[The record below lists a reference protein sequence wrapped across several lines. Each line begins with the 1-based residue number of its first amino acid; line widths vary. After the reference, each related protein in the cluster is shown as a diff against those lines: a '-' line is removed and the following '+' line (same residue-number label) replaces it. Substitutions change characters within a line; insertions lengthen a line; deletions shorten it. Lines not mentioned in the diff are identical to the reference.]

1 MKFFRKLGLFLGV
14 LLVAPA
20 AAAVE
25 ISDAW
30 ARATVPGQSVG
41 AAYLTITSPRR
52 LRLVAVKTA
61 FAARVEIHSSHMED
75 GVMKMRRLDSLD
87 IPARK
92 PVVLAPMGTHLML
105 MDLKAPLKAD
115 DQVPLELIFQDKRK
129 KKLIK
134 VTAPVRAITQAA
146 PR

>member
-25 ISDAW
+25 VSDAW

-87 IPARK
+87 IPSGK

-105 MDLKAPLKAD
+105 MDLQAPLKAD

>member
-1 MKFFRKLGLFLGV
+1 MKFFQELGLFLGM
-14 LLVAPA
+14 LLVIPVAV
-20 AAAVE
+20 AVE

-41 AAYLTITSPRR
+41 AAYLTITSPAR

-61 FAARVEIHSSHMED
+61 LAASVEIHSMHMGD
-75 GVMKMRRLDSLD
+75 GVMKMRRLQFLD
-87 IPARK
+87 IPAGE

-105 MDLKAPLKAD
+105 MELKAPLKAD
-115 DQVPLELIFQDKRK
+115 DQVPLELIFQDKK
-129 KKLIK
+129 KRRVIK
-134 VTAPVRAITQAA
+134 VLAPVRAFTPPA

>member
-25 ISDAW
+25 VSDAW

-87 IPARK
+87 IPAGK

-105 MDLKAPLKAD
+105 MDLQAPLKAD

>member
-1 MKFFRKLGLFLGV
+1 MKLFRKLGLFLGV

-61 FAARVEIHSSHMED
+61 FAARVEIHSTHMGD
-75 GVMKMRRLDSLD
+75 SVMKMRRLDSLD
-87 IPARK
+87 IPAGK

-129 KKLIK
+129 KKVIK